1 MGLLHPG
8 RGVSDHGM
16 SLLNPPRSRPRDSGG
31 ASGAR
36 AAPRRPNIHVTK
48 FSSPSEEPMTTR
60 ALPPQPKRL
69 SKALRTWAAGAA
81 CLLATTAW
89 AAAPQFT
96 AVDLTDTTVGQD
108 LWQYEYTLTGPLPL
122 FNAMNILFSSADYAD
137 LSLVSN
143 VRAHRLG
150 RVADPARRRAVG
162 RWPGARPSTRATGR
176 QLQRQAAGVVHLAR
190 HGPARRAAVR
200 AAR

>member
-1 MGLLHPG
+1 
-8 RGVSDHGM
+8 
-16 SLLNPPRSRPRDSGG
+16 
-31 ASGAR
+31 
-36 AAPRRPNIHVTK
+36 
-48 FSSPSEEPMTTR
+48 MTTR

-81 CLLATTAW
+81 CLLANTAW

-143 VRAHRLG
+143 GAPTDLDVLLTQPDAGLSGDGQVLAQALAPLDASFSGKLQVSFTWLG
-150 RVADPARRRAVG
+150 TGQPGAQPFEQLDDAFGVLDSGTTVAVVPEPASAWLLMAGLGLVGAGALRRRRA
-162 RWPGARPSTRATGR
+162 
-176 QLQRQAAGVVHLAR
+176 AA
-190 HGPARRAAVR
+190 
-200 AAR
+200 